1 MTRTETFYN
10 MGFRLT
16 YPDVFEHIE
25 GQLSPMEIGNQG
37 DGLYFMMYSYMAVS
51 SEDIKAFG
59 QKSENGEVT
68 EEDKLKIADA
78 MVSLLVVVGIGNGQ
92 GEKEIAKKLK
102 MGEDSKEVFT
112 KIGKFKDITYYAITS
127 PDSDE
132 EFMKEIDPV
141 FVKEF
146 RTLQPALIEALK
158 NAEYIGPQIPGADL
172 VGKTIHFE
180 TKDIDGN
187 PIKSEDLFS
196 AHDVTMVNIWATWCG
211 PCKKELK
218 ELGNLHRRLEKKK
231 AAIVGVCDDA
241 KDKVDECKALIAE
254 KNLSYINLLPYEG
267 MEELAVDSLP
277 TSFFVNR
284 EGTIMTYPII
294 GVPADISD
302 YEKTIDSLLGKQ
314 TVEPT
319 SISEN
324 TTAEKNTCRVVVN
337 NEKGS
342 PVEGITLQF
351 CSDMTCTI
359 GKTDADGS
367 ATFTVDKGHYTVHI
381 QNVPNGYK
389 PCEEEFVVPEDLS
402 DVKITLKKA

>member
-37 DGLYFMMYSYMAVS
+37 DGLYFMLYSYMAVS
-51 SEDIKAFG
+51 SEDIKAFD
-59 QKSENGEVT
+59 QKSESGELK
-68 EEDKLKIADA
+68 EEDKLKLADA
-78 MVSLLVVVGIGNGQ
+78 MGSLLVVIGIGDGQ
-92 GEKEIAKKLK
+92 GPKEIAEKLK
-102 MGEDSKEVFT
+102 MDEQSKDVFT
-112 KIGKFKDITYYAITS
+112 EVGKYKDITYYAITS
-127 PDSDE
+127 PETDE
-132 EFMKEIDPV
+132 KFMKVIDPE
-141 FVKEF
+141 FADEF

-196 AHDVTMVNIWATWCG
+196 AHDVTMINIWATWCG
-211 PCKKELK
+211 PCKKELE
-218 ELGNLHRRLEKKK
+218 ELGNMHRRLEKKK
-231 AAIVGVCDDA
+231 AAIVGICDDA
-241 KDKVDECKALIAE
+241 KDKADECKALIAE

-277 TSFFVNR
+277 TSFFVNQ
-284 EGTIMTYPII
+284 EGTIMTYPMI

-302 YEKTIDSLLGKQ
+302 YEKTIDSLLAKQ
-314 TVEPT
+314 TVEPEPA
-319 SISEN
+319 IEN

-337 NEKGS
+337 DENGS
-342 PVEGITLQF
+342 PVEGVTLQF
-351 CSDMTCTI
+351 CSDMTYTI
-359 GKTDADGS
+359 GKTDELGM
-367 ATFTVDKGHYTVHI
+367 ATFTVDKGQYTVHV
-381 QNVPNGYK
+381 QKTPDGYES
-389 PCEEEFVVPEDLS
+389 CMEEVVVPEDLS
-402 DVKITLKKA
+402 DIKITLKKA